1 MPVAARSVLRSQAD
15 PRVHNTDEKL
25 LRLLNDRSADPDF
38 WSLKDRDRNDSAH
51 NIFQYP
57 AMMVPK
63 VQRRLLGA
71 VLDVR
76 PGITSIY
83 DPFVGSGTS
92 LVSGMHY
99 GLNAYGNDINPLAVL
114 LSRVRTAQRI
124 EANVGLIAEQVV
136 VEAEADG
143 KRNIETA
150 LKNHKKWFHDEVA
163 QELSRLRRSIRRCR
177 DLWVRRFLWVT
188 LAETVRL
195 ASNDRTSTYKLHVR
209 PAEEVEKRKLS
220 PFEIFK
226 HLARENC
233 SSILT
238 FRKHLADTNR
248 VTNDTY
254 KSDTNVVLCDTRKAS
269 ANWPAGV
276 FDLIMT
282 SPPYGDNLTTV
293 TYGQHSYLPLHWI
306 DFNDIDEQADASA
319 VRTTHELDAR
329 SLGGSIRGSTWGE
342 EELFESSVHLKH
354 FAESLTS
361 RPSDARTRLIR
372 FYGDFAESITTIVNL
387 LAHDSYMI
395 WTVGNR
401 NISGLQV
408 PTDIVLSELI
418 EKQNCKIVTT
428 LTRQIHH
435 KRMPHR
441 NASSATMKEEKILL
455 VRKSEK

>member
-1 MPVAARSVLRSQAD
+1 M
-15 PRVHNTDEKL
+15 
-25 LRLLNDRSADPDF
+25 
-38 WSLKDRDRNDSAH
+38 KDRDRNDSAH

-71 VLDVR
+71 VLDAR
-76 PGITSIY
+76 PSITSIY

-114 LSRVRTAQRI
+114 LSRVRTARRVESGI
-124 EANVGLIAEQVV
+124 GLIAEQVV
-136 VEAEADG
+136 IGAKADR

-150 LKNHKKWFHDEVA
+150 LPNHEKWFHDEVA
-163 QELSRLRRSIRRCR
+163 EELSRLRRSIRRCD
-177 DLWVRRFLWVT
+177 DLWVRRFLWAT

-195 ASNDRTSTYKLHVR
+195 TSNDRTSTYKLHAR
-209 PAEEVEKRKLS
+209 PTEEIAKRKLS
-220 PFEIFK
+220 PFAVFK
-226 HLARENC
+226 DLARDNC
-233 SSILT
+233 SSILA
-238 FRKHLADTNR
+238 FRKQLENANNIKDSEYR
-248 VTNDTY
+248 
-254 KSDTNVVLCDTRKAS
+254 SDTSVFLRDTREVS
-269 ANWPAGV
+269 NNWSPGG

-306 DFNDIDEQADASA
+306 DFNDIDEHADADA

-329 SLGGSIRGSTWGE
+329 SLGGSIRGSTWNE
-342 EELFESSVHLKH
+342 ETLFENSVHLKR
-354 FAESLTS
+354 FADSL
-361 RPSDARTRLIR
+361 PPKPGDGRTRLIR
-372 FYGDFAESITTIVNL
+372 FYGDFAESLTRIIKL
-387 LAHDSYMI
+387 LSADGYMI

-401 NISGLQV
+401 SISGLQV
-408 PTDIVLSELI
+408 PTDIVLSELLDG
-418 EKQNCKIVTT
+418 QGCKVITT

>member
-1 MPVAARSVLRSQAD
+1 MPAAARRVLSPQAN
-15 PRVHNTDEKL
+15 PRIHHADEKL
-25 LRLLNDRSADPDF
+25 LRLLKDRSADADF

-71 VLDVR
+71 VLDAR
-76 PGITSIY
+76 PSITSIY

-99 GLNAYGNDINPLAVL
+99 GLHAYGNDINPLAVL
-114 LSRVRTAQRI
+114 LSRVRTAQNV
-124 EANVGLIAEQVV
+124 ESSVGLIADQVV
-136 VEAEADG
+136 IEATAD
-143 KRNIETA
+143 RDRSIETTLA
-150 LKNHKKWFHDEVA
+150 NYEKWFHHEVA
-163 QELSRLRRSIRRCR
+163 EELSRLRRSIRRCD
-177 DLWVRRFLWVT
+177 DLWVRRFLWAT

-195 ASNDRTSTYKLHVR
+195 TSNDRTSTYKLHAR
-209 PAEEVEKRKLS
+209 SKEEIAKRRLS
-220 PFEIFK
+220 PLAVFK
-226 HLARENC
+226 DLARENS
-233 SSILT
+233 SSIFT
-238 FRKHLADTNR
+238 FRKKLADTNNLKEGKYNSE
-248 VTNDTY
+248 T
-254 KSDTNVVLCDTRKAS
+254 SVVLCDTREIDRKWS
-269 ANWPAGV
+269 SGT
-276 FDLIMT
+276 FDLVMT

-306 DFNDIDEQADASA
+306 DFKDIDELADASA

-329 SLGGSIRGSTWGE
+329 SLGGSIRRKAWNE
-342 EELFESSVHLKH
+342 EALFERSIHLKH
-354 FAESLTS
+354 FSEHLRSNS
-361 RPSDARTRLIR
+361 GDGRTRLIR
-372 FYGDFAESITTIVNL
+372 FYGDFAESLTKIVNL
-387 LAHDSYMI
+387 LAPDGYMI

-408 PTDIVLSELI
+408 PTDIILAELLGG
-418 EKQNCKIVTT
+418 QGCKLITT

-441 NASSATMKEEKILL
+441 NASSETMKEEKILL